1 MFLKVLQNSR
11 KNIFS
16 GVSFLMKLRAGNM
29 KPSEEVNG
37 DVKQGGSVKQ
47 GGLKISQ
54 ISQEIT
60 CVVVSF

>member
-1 MFLKVLQNSR
+1 MFLKVLQNSQ

-29 KPSEEVNG
+29 EPSEEVTG

-54 ISQEIT
+54 ISQEVT
-60 CVVVSF
+60 CVAVSF